1 MMQTHSDSVAF
12 PPQPHGIP
20 CLGEQKKS
28 KCEDFPSDWQK
39 IKSSK
44 TQVTGPKLGK
54 LRPVACK
61 WVGAVGADVLV
72 LALSLHYN

>member
-1 MMQTHSDSVAF
+1 MQTHSDSVAF
-12 PPQPHGIP
+12 PPQPHGIR
-20 CLGEQKKS
+20 CLGEAKKS
-28 KCEDFPSDWQK
+28 KRKDFAV
-39 IKSSK
+39 KSSK